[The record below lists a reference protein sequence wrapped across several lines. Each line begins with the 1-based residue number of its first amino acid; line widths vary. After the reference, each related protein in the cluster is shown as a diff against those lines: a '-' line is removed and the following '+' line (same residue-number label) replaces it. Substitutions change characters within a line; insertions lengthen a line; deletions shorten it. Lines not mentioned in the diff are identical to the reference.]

1 MLNSENTMT
10 IHAIIS
16 SSSSSTM
23 HILLKEFTIP
33 SYERI
38 QRAII
43 MDLDL
48 VQFELNIRYNSLI

>member
-10 IHAIIS
+10 IHAII

-48 VQFELNIRYNSLI
+48 VQFELNIRYDLLI